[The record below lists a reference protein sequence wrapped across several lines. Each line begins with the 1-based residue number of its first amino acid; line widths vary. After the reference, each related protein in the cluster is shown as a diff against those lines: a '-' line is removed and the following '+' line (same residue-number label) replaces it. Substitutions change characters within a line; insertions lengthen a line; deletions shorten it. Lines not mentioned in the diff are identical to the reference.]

1 MIMDAN
7 DVFHHTLILA
17 IQEKNSQKRVTCGD
31 ISEGCNLERNRDEKL
46 SQLFKIAASFG

>member
-1 MIMDAN
+1 MDAN

-17 IQEKNSQKRVTCGD
+17 TQDKNPQKRVTCGD
-31 ISEGCNLERNRDEKL
+31 IPDDCNLARNRDEKL